1 MPLTVLFYIFMT
13 VTILEISYFCF
24 AVYSIR
30 SMPLQLKKSNTAI
43 SLLLYTKNQAELIK
57 TQLPVFLKQKHKNF
71 EIVLINDASS
81 DDTLEIMKRF
91 QNENSKIKVID
102 VKNIEAF
109 WGSKKYALTLAIKA
123 ASHERLVISS
133 IDHKPNSTGWLQH
146 IAAALKEKSFIIGLR
161 KYTSKNTL
169 FYRFFNF
176 RELVKSCT
184 LSKMGIVYGGTSANV
199 SYTKTLFYSA
209 SGFAKHMQLPFG
221 ETKLFAN
228 EVSKLSNTAICLQH
242 DSGVTQLHKPKFG
255 TWLKEQVE
263 EDLILRH
270 SRKLVLLSNRF
281 LFLCRLVFYILAV
294 VLMIISEPET
304 KPLVIILLS
313 GRFAIQY
320 ICYGIIANKL
330 KELKLIIALPFLDL
344 WSLILQFVIFISGF
358 KSKQPHWN

>member
-13 VTILEISYFCF
+13 VTILDISYFCF

-133 IDHKPNSTGWLQH
+133 IDHEPNSTAWLQH
-146 IAAALKEKSFIIGLR
+146 IAVALKEKSFIIGLR

-169 FYRFFNF
+169 FSTCQIRTFTWPSCFSNNYFFAF
-176 RELVKSCT
+176 SGTKS
-184 LSKMGIVYGGTSANV
+184 
-199 SYTKTLFYSA
+199 
-209 SGFAKHMQLPFG
+209 P
-221 ETKLFAN
+221 
-228 EVSKLSNTAICLQH
+228 
-242 DSGVTQLHKPKFG
+242 
-255 TWLKEQVE
+255 
-263 EDLILRH
+263 LIH
-270 SRKLVLLSNRF
+270 
-281 LFLCRLVFYILAV
+281 
-294 VLMIISEPET
+294 
-304 KPLVIILLS
+304 
-313 GRFAIQY
+313 
-320 ICYGIIANKL
+320 
-330 KELKLIIALPFLDL
+330 
-344 WSLILQFVIFISGF
+344 IFHI
-358 KSKQPHWN
+358 